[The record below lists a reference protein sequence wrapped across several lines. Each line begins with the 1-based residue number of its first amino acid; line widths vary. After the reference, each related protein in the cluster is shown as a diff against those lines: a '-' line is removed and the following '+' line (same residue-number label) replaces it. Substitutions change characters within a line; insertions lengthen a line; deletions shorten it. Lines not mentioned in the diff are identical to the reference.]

1 MIVPN
6 YKKINLASGY
16 FNQKIFCA
24 MCIQINFQSFS
35 KMSQLS
41 VFTSAGYSRHHYSS
55 LASFRCQSLLNNTF
69 RYYYLIPCGYLSTIC
84 NTFDITNNS

>member
-1 MIVPN
+1 MCLLIMTRFLYRALNVQRTCKSVYRIINMIVSS

-41 VFTSAGYSRHHYSS
+41 VFTSV
-55 LASFRCQSLLNNTF
+55 N
-69 RYYYLIPCGYLSTIC
+69 
-84 NTFDITNNS
+84 